1 MRYMTR
7 RLALTTTVPS
17 LLAFASLTSIVRAQD
32 PAPAATQPNP
42 AGPPPAAPVEAAAAQ
57 PATAPVEVAPAP
69 VAAPGAFDVQVD
81 WGVGIRTELGFD
93 PDEDPGPMDP
103 PDEDGPFYAVGTN
116 VRPYIAGQVHEYIK
130 FEGNLDSDGLANIRV
145 LDGVVKFEFHEY
157 FNLWV
162 GHFLPPSDRANLSG
176 PYFQNAWTYPLGV
189 HTYASDYAGRDDG
202 LAMWGQVNG
211 GQFKWQLG
219 FFGMGPVGGTANPT
233 FSGRVVYN
241 VFDPEPGYYN
251 SSTYYGT
258 KDILAFG
265 AALRHQPAPEG
276 ADDEAADTNWN
287 LDALFEKTFA
297 GAGTLDVEGAFYGF
311 GGSEEGTSFSILG
324 SFLFPDRIGIGQL
337 QPMIRLQRV
346 GWSDGDTFDTQYFG
360 ALTAPD
366 GVDISQLT
374 IDAGLHYIIN
384 GHNLRL
390 AATVQHSSLSA
401 DDADS
406 ITNTILLLGAQLQ
419 AF

>member
-1 MRYMTR
+1 M
-7 RLALTTTVPS
+7 
-17 LLAFASLTSIVRAQD
+17 
-32 PAPAATQPNP
+32 
-42 AGPPPAAPVEAAAAQ
+42 G
-57 PATAPVEVAPAP
+57 
-69 VAAPGAFDVQVD
+69 GA
-81 WGVGIRTELGFD
+81 
-93 PDEDPGPMDP
+93 
-103 PDEDGPFYAVGTN
+103 EDGPFYGVGTN

-130 FEGNLDSDGLANIRV
+130 FEANLDSAGLDNIRV
-145 LDGVVKFEFHEY
+145 LDGIFKFEFHEY

-162 GHFLPPSDRANLSG
+162 GHFLPPSDRSNLSG
-176 PYFQNAWTYPLGV
+176 PYFINAWTYPAGV
-189 HTYASDYAGRDDG
+189 HAFPSDYAGRDDG
-202 LAMWGQVNG
+202 LAIWGQVNG

-219 FFGMGPVGGTANPT
+219 FFGMDPPTADPT

-241 VFDPEPGYYN
+241 VLDPEPGYYN

-265 AALRHQPAPEG
+265 ASLRHQPAPEG
-276 ADDEAADTNWN
+276 APDTAADTVWN

-311 GGSEEGTSFSILG
+311 GGADQGTSFFILG

-337 QPMIRLQRV
+337 QPMVRLQRAA
-346 GWSDGDTFDTQYFG
+346 WSDGDSFNTPFG
-360 ALTAPD
+360 AVAAPAD
-366 GVDISQLT
+366 TDLSLLT

-390 AATVQHSSLSA
+390 AATLQHTNLSA
-401 DDADS
+401 DDGADDV
-406 ITNTILLLGAQLQ
+406 TNTIFLLGAQLQ